1 MASKLSRGI
10 AAIACTLISASA
22 APMAS
27 AESASQNGAPSDRFH
42 LQATYNSGS
51 QLSRTEIN
59 KNSLGMGSLS
69 APRQE
74 PRGAALI
81 ATAAPRQAC
90 ANQIQD
96 DTPGAFMNEYNVD
109 WSHWVSTEADKW
121 FYILR
126 SAETGFG
133 VRFDCPRPALIQFTC
148 YADGTIGNIILRQ
161 SSGVPVY
168 DQLQIE
174 ALKATMPTNPFPRGT
189 VRSSITLVQGWESH
203 KKRDGEADFQPG
215 SFGQDFPAERVR
227 QWLKAH

>member
-1 MASKLSRGI
+1 MAH
-10 AAIACTLISASA
+10 
-22 APMAS
+22 
-27 AESASQNGAPSDRFH
+27 AESTSPEAASGDRFR

-51 QLSRTEIN
+51 QLSRTEID
-59 KNSLGMGSLS
+59 KSALGMGSLS
-69 APRQE
+69 APRPE

-81 ATAAPRQAC
+81 ATASPRTNPP
-90 ANQIQD
+90 NQLQD

-109 WSHWVSTEADKW
+109 WSRWVSVEADKW

-133 VRFDCPRPALIQFTC
+133 IRFDCPRPALIQFTC
-148 YADGTIGNIILRQ
+148 YADGTVGNIILRQ

-174 ALKATMPTNPFPRGT
+174 ALKATMPTNPFPPGT
-189 VRSSITLVQGWESH
+189 VRRSITLIQGWESH

-215 SFGQDFPAERVR
+215 SFGKDFPAERVR